1 MTLSRARLR
10 PIKRASWIQLLF
22 PMLTLFMGSL
32 SAWGAGTTLVI
43 EHVTVVP
50 MTQDGPTL
58 PDVSVVVQDGVITEI
73 GPAGKMHVPA
83 TARRIS
89 GRGKWL
95 MPGLA
100 DMHVHIISLGLV
112 RLLHRTIP
120 PDQMRTA
127 DLMLPFIA
135 NGVTQILDMAS
146 LPASLEQRD
155 EIERGDALGPHYAT
169 AGEIDGP
176 PAVWGPVAREVSTP
190 EQARK
195 AVYDIHQAGF
205 DFIKVYSRLSLP
217 CFTAIVDEGKRE
229 GIRVVGHLPNAAHG
243 HIDSVLIDG
252 LAMVAHAEEY
262 AKQATNLGDQALSDR
277 EIQHDVALARQ
288 NHIWL
293 TGTLTTMHWIYRETR
308 DGVAPVEKNPNLKY
322 MHPLLVDGWLHQNRF
337 VQDAT
342 PARVVKFRQ
351 TVAFND
357 RLVRAFAHAGI
368 PILAGTDAS
377 VAGVVW
383 GFSLHDE
390 LEALA
395 HAGLSNR
402 QVLESSTRL
411 AAQFLGVG
419 DKRGTVEVGKQADL
433 LLLDA
438 NPLKDVANTRRI
450 SAVIVRGR
458 YYSRQRLDGM
468 MADLAHRYGTMKL
481 TPGARIGGIDV
492 DD

>member
-1 MTLSRARLR
+1 MTLLRARLR
-10 PIKRASWIQLLF
+10 RIKRASWIALLL
-22 PMLTLFMGSL
+22 PMLSLSAGSL
-32 SAWGAGTTLVI
+32 SAWGAGTSLVI
-43 EHVTVVP
+43 EHVTVIP
-50 MTQDGPTL
+50 MTQGGPTL
-58 PDVSVVVQDGVITEI
+58 PDVSVVVHDGVITEI
-73 GPAGKMHVPA
+73 GPAAGIHVPG
-83 TARRIS
+83 TVRHVS
-89 GRGKWL
+89 GVGKWL

-100 DMHVHIISLGLV
+100 DMHVHIISLGLA
-112 RLLHRTIP
+112 RLLHRNVP

-146 LPASLEQRD
+146 LPASLEQRN
-155 EIERGDALGPHYAT
+155 EIRRGDALGPHYAT
-169 AGEIDGP
+169 ASEIDGP

-190 EQARK
+190 EQARQ
-195 AVYDIHQAGF
+195 AVREIHQAGF
-205 DFIKVYSRLSLP
+205 DFIKVYSRLSVP
-217 CFTAIVDEGKRE
+217 CFTAVVDEGKRE

-243 HIDSVLIDG
+243 HIDSVLVDG

-277 EIQHDVALARQ
+277 EIQHYVELARQ
-288 NHIWL
+288 HHIWL
-293 TGTLTTMHWIYRETR
+293 TGTLTTMQWIYRETR
-308 DGVAPVEKNPNLKY
+308 DGVRPVEMNPDLKY

-337 VQDAT
+337 AEEST
-342 PARVVKFRQ
+342 PARVVQLQR

-357 RLVRAFAHAGI
+357 RLVRAFARAGI
-368 PILAGTDAS
+368 PILTGTDAS

-390 LEALA
+390 LEALV

-402 QVLESSTRL
+402 QVLESSTRV

-438 NPLKDVANTRRI
+438 NPLSDVANTRRI
-450 SAVIVRGR
+450 AAVIIRGR

-468 MADLAHRYGTMKL
+468 MADLAHRYAAMKL
-481 TPGARIGGIDV
+481 IPGARIGGMDL